1 MINSQIRPVGLVGEG
16 NSQLVDEGLIGPVVT
31 RKESAKRERNI
42 SIDILKFIAV
52 LFISNSH
59 MNYVYGDYSALAT
72 GGAIGDVLFFF
83 CSGFTLLLGRAGRFD
98 TWYKRRIRRIY
109 PSVFGW
115 AIVASFIMG
124 MDRPVGHTL
133 LQGGGW
139 FVTCIMLY
147 YVILYFV
154 RKFGMDKLKWVFGAA
169 CVAVVL
175 WYLFLFEEKE
185 HIHMYQQSFH
195 GGNDYFRWCHY
206 FLFMLLGAMVG
217 VNPINDNDDDNHQ
230 KNKKPLKV
238 IGILAT
244 SFVAY
249 FGFLALGK
257 KYEVVSEWQILS
269 LIPLLVLTL
278 YMYKFCCLD
287 CVKRLFSRRG
297 WNWVMMVIGGL
308 CLEIYLVQMPMLMS
322 NTLPFGLKT
331 DMIQDW
337 FPMNIPVLL
346 IIILLM
352 AYITRSVGRWFAQT
366 FDSMDGYDWKKIF
379 ALK

>member
-1 MINSQIRPVGLVGEG
+1 M
-16 NSQLVDEGLIGPVVT
+16 
-31 RKESAKRERNI
+31 NI
-42 SIDILKFIAV
+42 
-52 LFISNSH
+52 
-59 MNYVYGDYSALAT
+59 VYGQYSGLAT

-115 AIVASFIMG
+115 AIVSALVMG
-124 MDRPVGHTL
+124 IGKPIDDVLIH
-133 LQGGGW
+133 GGGW

-154 RKFGMDKLKWVFGAA
+154 RRFGMDKLKWVFGAA

-217 VNPINDNDDDNHQ
+217 SGNFEL
-230 KNKKPLKV
+230 KKEKTWHV
-238 IGILAT
+238 IVILGG
-244 SFVAY
+244 SFIAY

-287 CVKRLFSRRG
+287 CVKRLFNRRG

-331 DMIQDW
+331 DMIQGW

-352 AYITRSVGRWFAQT
+352 AYMTRSVGRWFAQT
-366 FDSMDGYDWKKIF
+366 FDSVDGYDWKKIF